1 MEVASQHVVGI
12 DEDTAAAL
20 FDSEMKEMRKLKRQF
35 MKELRAMV
43 EGEVLKERQR
53 RLQEERV
60 DRYKQ
65 KMALFEAE
73 KKQIQKLES

>member
-1 MEVASQHVVGI
+1 MASQHVGGGI

-43 EGEVLKERQR
+43 EGEVQKER
-53 RLQEERV
+53 
-60 DRYKQ
+60 
-65 KMALFEAE
+65 
-73 KKQIQKLES
+73 

>member
-1 MEVASQHVVGI
+1 
-12 DEDTAAAL
+12 
-20 FDSEMKEMRKLKRQF
+20 MKEMRKLKRQF

-73 KKQIQKLES
+73 KKQIQKLESQQRE

>member
-1 MEVASQHVVGI
+1 
-12 DEDTAAAL
+12 
-20 FDSEMKEMRKLKRQF
+20 MKEMRKMKRQF
-35 MKELRAMV
+35 MKELKAMV

-53 RLQEERV
+53 RLQEERL

-73 KKQIQKLES
+73 KKQI

>member
-1 MEVASQHVVGI
+1 MASQHGI

-20 FDSEMKEMRKLKRQF
+20 FDSEMKEMRKMKRQF
-35 MKELRAMV
+35 MKELKAMV
-43 EGEVLKERQR
+43 ENEVLKEKQR

>member
-1 MEVASQHVVGI
+1 MANQHGI

-20 FDSEMKEMRKLKRQF
+20 FDSEMKEMRKMKRQF
-35 MKELRAMV
+35 MKELKAMV
-43 EGEVLKERQR
+43 ESEVLKEKQR
-53 RLQEERV
+53 RHQEERV

-73 KKQIQKLES
+73 KKQI

>member
-1 MEVASQHVVGI
+1 
-12 DEDTAAAL
+12 
-20 FDSEMKEMRKLKRQF
+20 LKRQF

-43 EGEVLKERQR
+43 EGEVFKERQR
-53 RLQEERV
+53 RLQEERL